1 MTYSNLDLAHSK
13 EKTQFSSF
21 FFFFMIR
28 KPILTNK
35 SRDMFATNRELMHV
49 LVNMIDTQCYDVYLS
64 ESSVWKAKEKERIWS
79 WLSLRG
85 YQISAIF

>member
-1 MTYSNLDLAHSK
+1 
-13 EKTQFSSF
+13 
-21 FFFFMIR
+21 
-28 KPILTNK
+28 
-35 SRDMFATNRELMHV
+35 MFATNRELMHV